1 MKKIEFKLISEDI
14 DGWKLNA
21 IEFIADKG
29 ILKKV
34 ILGKLSNSQTDA
46 GKNIRLD
53 CQTKIANEIKSI
65 RGKINRNAK
74 NEYAISLGLKFSRHE
89 NQNQP
94 LDVDN
99 FIKPI
104 FAGIAAGLF
113 SPNDNNPQ
121 NLNDFLLY
129 DDSCFRY
136 LYVERL
142 DDHSNEEGVAIVI
155 SEKQ

>member
-1 MKKIEFKLISEDI
+1 MLKLISEDI
-14 DGWKLNA
+14 DGWKLHA
-21 IEFIADKG
+21 LEFVTDER

-34 ILGKLSNSQTDA
+34 VLGKLSNSQTDA
-46 GKNIRLD
+46 GQDIRFD
-53 CQTKIANEIKSI
+53 CQTNIAKKIKSI
-65 RGKINRNAK
+65 RGITPRSKE

-89 NQNQP
+89 NQKQP
-94 LDVDN
+94 LDIDN

-113 SPNDNNPQ
+113 SPDDEYPKDIIGFTQ
-121 NLNDFLLY
+121 Y

-142 DDHSNEEGVAIVI
+142 EEHAEEEGVVIVI
-155 SEKQ
+155 SEE